1 MTRTV
6 FIIVVVCT
14 LALSSAA
21 EIKNGS
27 NDNAIQSEDQTN
39 TGMISEEASTQD
51 LTPTPSQG
59 RKDSKQT
66 FGMGLSVGAVTIDNQ
81 VYTQIGLMPE
91 IVIGKFGVAL
101 DLRLYI
107 DGDGNIR
114 KEDWDSFDD
123 IIEKIYYIRWGLKGD
138 PFYVRA
144 GAINNYRLG
153 YGILVNRYSNTIEYP
168 SVIRTGFQLGV
179 DTGNLI
185 VDVMMN
191 DFKELGHKQG
201 GLFAGR
207 IGYRILGKLELG
219 VSTVYDRNQYA
230 VLRDA
235 DKDGY
240 ADVLDDFPTN
250 GNFVVDSDGDG
261 VPDRNDPDRDGD
273 GYTDNTQDPAIP
285 NNDPDFDPSKLK
297 PTPFQIQNA
306 AERDQLAFAADIG
319 YPIVQN
325 KTFELIVYGQAA
337 KFAYNNGWGYSAP
350 GFLAKF
356 AFINLYGEYRV
367 QEQRFIPEYFST
379 TYELERVTFIQDT
392 SGNLIPVTKRQILES
407 INTRLRGF
415 VVGADFNIADI
426 MIFGAEYQRLSGK
439 SGAGTPSAQDLKFNT
454 LRANLDLNTDF
465 VPKIHKAGAYYY
477 QQFADRLFIKQEGTI
492 IGYTLQYEISP
503 GAYLVLDF
511 RQTYRDVNGDGQ
523 ISGSNETVKTT
534 NLQTVFTF

>member
-1 MTRTV
+1 MARFL
-6 FIIVVVCT
+6 FIILFL
-14 LALSSAA
+14 LAAGRSTFATGNEPA
-21 EIKNGS
+21 QKNEIQNE
-27 NDNAIQSEDQTN
+27 NQT
-39 TGMISEEASTQD
+39 GTQD
-51 LTPTPSQG
+51 LIPTASQG
-59 RKDSKQT
+59 REDSKKS

-91 IVIGKFGVAL
+91 FVIGKFGVAL

-123 IIEKIYYIRWGLKGD
+123 ILEKIYYIRWGLKGD

-153 YGILVNRYSNTIEYP
+153 YGILMNHYSNTIEYP
-168 SVIRTGFQLGV
+168 TVIRTGLQLGV

-185 VDVMMN
+185 VDVMLN

-207 IGYRILGKLELG
+207 IGYRVLGKLELG
-219 VSTVYDRNQYA
+219 ISTVYDRNQFA

-250 GNFVVDSDGDG
+250 GKYVVDTDGDG
-261 VPDRNDPDRDGD
+261 VPDSIDPDRDGN
-273 GYTDNTQDPAIP
+273 GYTDNSQDPSIP
-285 NNDPDFDPSKLK
+285 DNDPFFDPSELK
-297 PTPFQIQNA
+297 PTPFKIQNA
-306 AERDQLAFAADIG
+306 ADRDQLAFAADIG
-319 YPIVQN
+319 YPFIQN
-325 KTFELIVYGQAA
+325 KTFELTVYGQAA
-337 KFAYNNGWGYSAP
+337 KFAYGNGWGYSAP

-367 QEQRFIPEYFST
+367 QEARFIPEYFST
-379 TYELERVTFIQDT
+379 TYELERVTFVQDT
-392 SGNLIPVTKRQILES
+392 SGNLEPVTKRQMLEMV
-407 INTRLRGF
+407 NTRLHGY
-415 VVGADFNIADI
+415 VAGADFNIADI

-439 SGAGTPSAQDLKFNT
+439 SGARDVKFNT
-454 LRANLDLNTDF
+454 LRGTLDLNTDF

-477 QQFADRLFIKQEGTI
+477 QQHAEKLFTKQEGTA

-503 GAYLVLDF
+503 GAYLVLDY